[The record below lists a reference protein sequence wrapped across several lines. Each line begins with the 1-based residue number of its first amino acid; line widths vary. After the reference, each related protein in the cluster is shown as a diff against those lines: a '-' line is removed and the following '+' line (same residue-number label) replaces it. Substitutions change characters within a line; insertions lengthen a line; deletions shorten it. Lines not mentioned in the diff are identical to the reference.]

1 MLGQSISHYRILRKL
16 GGGGMGVVY
25 EAEDTKLGRHVAL
38 KFLPEELAKDRLALE
53 RFQREARAAS
63 ALNHPN
69 ICTIFEIDEADGHPF
84 IAMEL
89 LEGQTLRQ
97 KIMGKALD
105 LETVLDLGIQIA
117 SALEAAHT
125 KGIVHRDIK
134 PGNIFVTHLE
144 QAKVLDFGLA
154 KLERA
159 AAVGADP
166 AGATMTAEEHLTSPG
181 VAVGTVAYMSP
192 EQVAGKDLDART
204 DLFSFGAVL
213 YEMATGRQA
222 FSGNTSG
229 VIFHS
234 ILEKNPPS
242 ISRLNPE
249 LPSRLEEV
257 IIKALEKDRE
267 VRYQHA
273 ADIRADLKRLKR
285 DTSSGTVSAP
295 VVRKAAPWWRAKPAW
310 TAGTITLLAISA
322 LVGTRYGFRTQ
333 QLSIGSVAV
342 LPFSGLSSDPNT
354 EFLQDG
360 ITDGIIDTLSQMPNL
375 RVMSSSSVLRYKGR
389 EADPQKAGKDLHV
402 DAVLIGR
409 IAQRGDLFSVNAELV
424 NVADNSQIWG
434 EQYSEKMA
442 DISALQQ
449 EIVRDISDRLR
460 LKLSG
465 AEKERLTKRPTAN
478 PEAYEL
484 YLRGRHE
491 MYKWTGAGFR
501 KSVEDFQQAIDKDPG
516 YAAAYAGLADGY
528 SLLSNEGY
536 LPAKDAFQ
544 KAEAAAN
551 RAIALDDSLGEA
563 YLALALVHWSTY
575 KFNDAQREFRRAIE
589 LNPNSSL
596 AHQRYS
602 AYLVSL
608 HRFSEGLSEERRAL
622 ELDPLNL
629 HANNRL
635 GEIFLFQGDY
645 DRAIEQ
651 WRKSL
656 EIDPTHPE
664 ALYYVSYWYQVK
676 GQYDEAMNYL
686 GQALTNEGHA
696 DIAAENK
703 RVYAASGWKGVL
715 RKRIERASNP
725 ANKRFYDPYDVAD
738 TYAYFG
744 ENDKALLWLER
755 AYAEQIPM
763 SFLMVDPELDHLRSD
778 PRYKDLVRRIG
789 FPQ

>member
-134 PGNIFVTHLE
+134 PGNIFVTNLE

-159 AAVGADP
+159 AAAGADP

-192 EQVAGKDLDART
+192 EQVAGKDLDSRT

-257 IIKALEKDRE
+257 IIKTLEKDRE

-285 DTSSGTVSAP
+285 DTSSGTASAP
-295 VVRKAAPWWRAKPAW
+295 LVGKAPWWRTRPAW
-310 TAGTITLLAISA
+310 TAGAIALLAISA
-322 LVGTRYGFRTQ
+322 FVGTRYGFRTQ

-389 EADPQKAGKDLHV
+389 EADPQKAGRDLHV

-424 NVADNSQIWG
+424 NVTDNSQIWG

-465 AEKERLTKRPTAN
+465 AEKERLTKRPTVN

-491 MYKWTGAGFR
+491 MYKWTAAGWR
-501 KSVEDFQQAIDKDPG
+501 KSVEDFQQAIDRDPG

-528 SLLSNEGY
+528 SLQVNEGY

-563 YLALALVHWSTY
+563 HLALALVHWSTY

-589 LNPNSSL
+589 LNPNLSL

-608 HRFSEGLSEERRAL
+608 RRFSEGLSEERRAL

-656 EIDPTHPE
+656 EIDPTHDE

-676 GQYDEAMNYL
+676 GQYDEAMNYM
-686 GQALTNEGHA
+686 GQALTNDGHA

-703 RVYAASGWKGVL
+703 RVYAASGWKGVQ

-725 ANKRFYDPYDVAD
+725 ANKGFYDPYGVAV
-738 TYAYFG
+738 TYAQLG

-763 SFLMVDPELDHLRSD
+763 SFLMVDPDLDKLRSD
-778 PRYKDLVRRIG
+778 PRYTDLVHRIG

>member
-38 KFLPEELAKDRLALE
+38 KFLPEELAKDHLALE

-69 ICTIFEIDEADGHPF
+69 ICTIFEIDEADGHAF

-89 LEGQTLRQ
+89 LEGQILRQ

-105 LETVLDLGIQIA
+105 VETVLDLGIQIA
-117 SALEAAHT
+117 SALEAAHN

-134 PGNIFVTHLE
+134 PGNIFVTNLE

-154 KLERA
+154 KLERRA
-159 AAVGADP
+159 AAGADP
-166 AGATMTAEEHLTSPG
+166 TGATMTAEEHLTSPG

-192 EQVAGKDLDART
+192 EQVAGKELDART

-242 ISRLNPE
+242 ASRVNPE
-249 LPSRLEEV
+249 LPQRLEDV
-257 IIKALEKDRE
+257 IAKALEKDRE
-267 VRYQHA
+267 VRYQHV

-285 DTSSGTVSAP
+285 DTSSGAVSAP
-295 VVRKAAPWWRAKPAW
+295 VVRRVAPWWRGKPAW
-310 TAGTITLLAISA
+310 IASGAALLLLSGVLIS
-322 LVGTRYGFRTQ
+322 RYAFRTQ
-333 QLSIGSVAV
+333 HQSIGSVAV
-342 LPFSGLSSDPNT
+342 LPFSGLSADSNV

-375 RVMSSSSVLRYKGR
+375 RVMSSSSVLHYKGR
-389 EADPQKAGKDLHV
+389 ESDPQKAGKDLHV

-409 IAQRGDLFSVNAELV
+409 IAQRGELFFVNAELV
-424 NVADNSQIWG
+424 DVADNSQIWG

-449 EIVRDISDRLR
+449 NIVRDISDRLR

-465 AEKERLTKRPTAN
+465 AEKEHLAKRPTVN

-491 MYKWTGAGFR
+491 MYKWTDAGWK
-501 KSVEDFQQAIDKDPG
+501 KSVEYLQQATEKDPS

-528 SLLSNEGY
+528 ALLGNGVY
-536 LPAKDAFQ
+536 LPAGDAFQ

-551 RAIALDDSLGEA
+551 RAIALDESLGEA
-563 YLALALVHWSTY
+563 HLALALVRWSTY
-575 KFNDAQREFRRAIE
+575 KFDAAEREFRRAIE
-589 LNPNSSL
+589 LSPNLSL

-608 HRFSEGLSEERRAL
+608 RRFGEGLREERRAL

-645 DRAIEQ
+645 DKAIEQ

-656 EIDPTHPE
+656 EVDPAHAE
-664 ALYYVSYWYQVK
+664 ALYYVSYGYERK
-676 GQYDEAMNYL
+676 GQYDEATKYL
-686 GQALTNEGHA
+686 DQGLTSEGHA
-696 DIAAENK
+696 DIAAENE
-703 RVYAASGWKGVL
+703 RAYATSGWKGLL
-715 RKRIERASNP
+715 RKRIERGSDP
-725 ANKRFYDPYDVAD
+725 KKKGLYDPYGVASSYVKLGD
-738 TYAYFG
+738 
-744 ENDKALLWLER
+744 NDSAFLWLDKT
-755 AYAEQIPM
+755 YAEQIPM
-763 SFLMVDPELDHLRSD
+763 SFLLVDPDLDKLRSD
-778 PRYKDLVRRIG
+778 PRYTDLVHRIG